1 MTEHGKETA
10 LAAAARPGDPVE
22 EAFASAAAEE
32 GVEAGAVAVEEQIV
46 G

>member
-22 EAFASAAAEE
+22 EAFASSAAEE
-32 GVEAGAVAVEEQIV
+32 GVEGAVVVEEQIV